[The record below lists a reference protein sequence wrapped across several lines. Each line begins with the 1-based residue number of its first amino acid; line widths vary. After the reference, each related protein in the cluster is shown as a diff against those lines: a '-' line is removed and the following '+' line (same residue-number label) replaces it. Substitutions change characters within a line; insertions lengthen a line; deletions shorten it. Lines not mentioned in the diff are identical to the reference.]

1 MSAIK
6 GSSSTRPLATIF
18 AYSAISQAA
27 LGLSYPGTP
36 LFLHSEG
43 LDANV
48 INAILASVALASL
61 VGQITWGYLSD
72 RMFSKLAY
80 VEMGCAGSAIGFLIL
95 AGTHDMLSFT
105 TFYILSSFVGSA
117 AYPAA
122 MALLAD
128 ISPTQGRGRLMGM
141 FWSAA
146 SVGWAI
152 AVAFTGWM
160 IENLGGRY
168 LFGSCALLDAAS
180 LLLVYLG
187 FRGHGLQRG
196 GSKRRRGSRSF
207 ISTISH
213 LTRPFYVL
221 FLCTLVFYVMD
232 FAKNVYVPMFYAF
245 EVGLRATLATLLL
258 SLTSWIE
265 VPATIL
271 FGMLSD
277 RIGRPK
283 VVLMGYLLSVAFMII
298 NVCVGGIGLA
308 IMAMVIYGLVWG
320 AFSAATSA
328 LASEL
333 IAKEDRGLAMGLLN
347 STASLASILAP
358 LILGGLVYLSGYR
371 SSFAAMA
378 SLMILFSLFFH
389 LGVRRK
395 GCTSDV

>member
-1 MSAIK
+1 MSAIQ

-95 AGTHDMLSFT
+95 AGTHDVLSFT

-128 ISPTQGRGRLMGM
+128 ISPTRKRGRLMGI

-168 LFGSCALLDAAS
+168 LFGSCALLNAAS
-180 LLLVYLG
+180 FLLVYLG
-187 FRGHGLQRG
+187 FRGQGLQRG
-196 GSKRRRGSRSF
+196 VNRTKGGGSF

-221 FLCTLVFYVMD
+221 FLCTLVFYVTD

-245 EVGLRATLATLLL
+245 EVGLHATLATLLL
-258 SLTSWIE
+258 SLTSWVE

-277 RIGRPK
+277 RIGRSK

-298 NVCVGGIGLA
+298 NACVGGIGLA
-308 IMAMVIYGLVWG
+308 IMAMGIYGLVWG

-333 IAKEDRGLAMGLLN
+333 VAKEDRGLAMGLLN

-358 LILGGLVYLSGYR
+358 LMLGGFVYISGYR

-389 LGVRRK
+389 MGIRRA
-395 GCTSDV
+395 GRTSDI